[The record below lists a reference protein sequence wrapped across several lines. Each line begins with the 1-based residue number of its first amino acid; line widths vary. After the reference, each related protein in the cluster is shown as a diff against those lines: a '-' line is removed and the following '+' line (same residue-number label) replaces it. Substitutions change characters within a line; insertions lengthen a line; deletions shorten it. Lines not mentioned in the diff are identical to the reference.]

1 MSKIT
6 PQTEAEF
13 HALKT
18 PRDVRRRMR
27 ELQDTNDSIKIVFAM
42 ADTNKLSEL
51 DRYTL
56 LAFHLLVLLE
66 KRQ

>member
-1 MSKIT
+1 MKIT
-6 PQTEAEF
+6 PQTESEF

-27 ELQDTNDSIKIVFAM
+27 ELQDTNDNIKIVFAM
-42 ADTNKLSEL
+42 ADNNRLSEL

-66 KRQ
+66 ARQ